1 MAERKSLDGLTLT
14 RNRGMTLMALGAM
27 EIWDGADL
35 SLLRDGLN
43 HVILQCGSRSVAI
56 DMSAVK
62 YVPSGFFGMLFEW
75 YDQGVTVRLLA
86 PQERV
91 RNMLWFRQFFRHEA
105 DAWYVLHDSLKA
117 LDEGVSEESDAW
129 RDEEWDSHID
139 APAPVTADR

>member
-14 RNRGMTLMALGAM
+14 RQHGTTLMALAAM

-43 HVILQCGSRSVAI
+43 HVILQNGSRSVAI

-62 YVPSGFFGMLFEW
+62 YVPSGFFGMLFDW
-75 YDQGVTVRLLA
+75 FDQKVTIRLFA

-91 RNMLWFRQFFRHEA
+91 RNMLWFRQFFRHDV
-105 DAWYVLHDSLKA
+105 DAWYLLHDGLKPA
-117 LDEGVSEESDAW
+117 ERDAHEIDTWQDEN
-129 RDEEWDSHID
+129 WDSHIE
-139 APAPVTADR
+139 AAHVTAEH